1 MSTAFVDK
9 LKLGGERMTVIR
21 KKIIGILTDAT
32 TPLSV
37 QDILKKVKANKTTI
51 YRQFDFLKAKKIVV
65 EIDLLDGKKRYELK
79 ERGHHHHLICTNC
92 DRIQEINLGSDLK
105 KEEKMIEKNNNFK
118 VTKHSLEFF
127 GLCDKCWQK

>member
-1 MSTAFVDK
+1 
-9 LKLGGERMTVIR
+9 MTVIR